1 MMNEISI
8 ESIDQL
14 LVSHIR
20 SCRKAER
27 TLHIHNNAYEI
38 MLIKS
43 GNVDYFI
50 NNVTY
55 HLTKG
60 SLTFICPND
69 IHGLFIKDDTPYER
83 MPIHFEESFAKSLS
97 TPITDLFSCFHSHKQ
112 EYLCHLNNKQ
122 MAEYEQ
128 YIDTIIA
135 NLNEKGFGYDVRVKA
150 CLLMIL
156 LLANEAAQSTD
167 TSLGDI
173 SPKII
178 RDTISF
184 VDTNLTSDISIQTIA
199 DYLNISRSRL
209 SHLFKEYTGTSLWNY
224 IITRRIQ
231 YARKLLL
238 NGGSIT
244 ATCYECGFKD
254 YAHFVKV
261 FSKINGVSPG
271 KYAKSIPAYI
281 NEASVSKLIL

>member
-1 MMNEISI
+1 MNEITIQPI
-8 ESIDQL
+8 EQL

-20 SCRKAER
+20 TCQNAER
-27 TLHIHNNAYEI
+27 TLHLHNNAYEI
-38 MLIKS
+38 MLFKS

-55 HLTKG
+55 HLTPG
-60 SLTFICPND
+60 CLTFICPND
-69 IHGLFIKDDTPYER
+69 IHGLFIRDNNPYER
-83 MPIHFEESFAKSLS
+83 IPIHIEESFADNLS
-97 TPITDLFSCFHSHKQ
+97 TPVTDLFSCFHSGKP
-112 EYLCHLNNKQ
+112 ERLYHLNKEQ
-122 MAEYEQ
+122 ITEYEH
-128 YIDTIIA
+128 YANAIITA
-135 NLNEKGFGYDVRVKA
+135 LNDKGFGYDLKVKA
-150 CLLMIL
+150 SLLFIL
-156 LLANEAAQSTD
+156 LLANTAARSNNMY
-167 TSLGDI
+167 LGDI

-184 VDTNLTSDISIQTIA
+184 VDANLTGDISIQTIA
-199 DYLNISRSRL
+199 DFVNISRSRL

-231 YARKLLL
+231 YARTLLL
-238 NGGSIT
+238 KGTSIT

-271 KYAKSIPAYI
+271 KYAKNIPAYKK
-281 NEASVSKLIL
+281 EASSSKLLL